1 MKTTIIRVVLIIL
14 LVLTFILIFNFSN
27 QNGTTSGGVSRRV
40 SKILID
46 IFPWTRNLNEETKN
60 DLVEKSQFCVRKTAH
75 VSIYTVVGIL
85 LMSLMNTYEVSNRY
99 RFLVTIFIGASY
111 AGLDE
116 FHQWFIPG
124 RSASVIDVGIDSCG
138 VLLGSLLVFVTY
150 ILKIKR
156 RGFKS

>member
-1 MKTTIIRVVLIIL
+1 M
-14 LVLTFILIFNFSN
+14 
-27 QNGTTSGGVSRRV
+27 
-40 SKILID
+40 SKLKCSIVEDLMPLYIED
-46 IFPWTRNLNEETKN
+46 LLNEETKN

-75 VSIYTVVGIL
+75 VSIYTLVGIL

-99 RFLVTIFIGASY
+99 RFLITVFIGASY

>member
-1 MKTTIIRVVLIIL
+1 M
-14 LVLTFILIFNFSN
+14 
-27 QNGTTSGGVSRRV
+27 
-40 SKILID
+40 
-46 IFPWTRNLNEETKN
+46 
-60 DLVEKSQFCVRKTAH
+60 
-75 VSIYTVVGIL
+75 SIYTVVGIL

-156 RGFKS
+156 RGFKSWRKKRFYTL